1 MRRILTLLMI
11 IAVSGAA
18 AQERFD
24 YVFRRNPW
32 NGGPNAAGIRQ
43 DSLSRS
49 YAEIYF
55 TKETG
60 GMTGHSSS
68 DDSWNAG
75 ARTESVRHL
84 KKVSFAGGFGYDYFD
99 GRNMCGSMFT
109 EPGYYPVDIL
119 EFTPG
124 RKIREDYTFTGGVSA
139 VLGRRWTGGLRVEF
153 EAQNYAKRKDLRHK
167 NTRLDFEFS
176 PGVMYHAGRFAAG
189 AVYIV
194 GTNSEKLEAEE
205 IGSTPES
212 YQAFFDRGL
221 GYGSLQLWESSDM
234 HLTTS
239 GVTGFPVRE
248 NTRGAGVQLQYG
260 PVYAAAAYRN
270 RQGETGERGMIWHEF
285 GTHQVTAN
293 AALSLGN
300 LQRRHFVRLH
310 LDWRSLRTDENIIT
324 TETVNGVTKP
334 YIHGST
340 PIFGRKGLDLGG
352 EYEFANRYTD
362 LRAGVAYS
370 QLNREST
377 LMYPYVKGQK
387 LHFTKVYAELIRAF
401 GFWEV
406 TLAADYRQGGFEE
419 CEKQFETS
427 GEQPGEYP
435 GQLTGYYNYET
446 EYLTA
451 KRLGTGL
458 GVRRNIERF
467 YVELYARYEHGF
479 DLQYVAQP
487 NRVRATVSVGYNF

>member
-1 MRRILTLLMI
+1 MRRILTILLLL
-11 IAVSGAA
+11 AVSGAA

-32 NGGPNAAGIRQ
+32 NGGLNAAGIRQ

-55 TKETG
+55 TKENG

-75 ARTESVRHL
+75 AATESVRHL
-84 KKVSFAGGFGYDYFD
+84 EKVSFAGGFGYDYFD
-99 GRNMCGSMFT
+99 GRNMCGSIFS

-139 VLGRRWTGGLRVEF
+139 VLGKRWTGGLRVEF

-167 NTRLDFEFS
+167 NKRLDFEFA

-189 AVYIV
+189 VVYIL
-194 GTNSEKLEAEE
+194 GTNSEKIEAEE
-205 IGSTPES
+205 IGSSSDS

-221 GYGSLQLWESSDM
+221 RYGSLQLWESSDL

-239 GVTGFPVRE
+239 GVGGFPVRE
-248 NTRGAGVQLQYG
+248 NTQGAGLQLQYG
-260 PVYAAAAYRN
+260 PLYVDAAYRN
-270 RQGETGERGMIWHEF
+270 RRGETGERGMIWHEF
-285 GTHQVTAN
+285 ETHQVTAN
-293 AALSLGN
+293 AAFSSVNQLRG
-300 LQRRHFVRLH
+300 HFVRLN
-310 LDWRSLRTDENIIT
+310 LDWRTLQNRENITT
-324 TETVNGVTKP
+324 TETINGVTKP

-340 PIFGRKGLDLGG
+340 PAFGRKGLDLGA
-352 EYEFANRYTD
+352 EYEFANRSTD

-387 LHFTKVYAELIRAF
+387 LHYTKVYAELISTF
-401 GFWEV
+401 GFWEL

-419 CEKQFETS
+419 REELFETPAQ
-427 GEQPGEYP
+427 QPGEYP
-435 GQLTGYYNYET
+435 GRLTQYYDYEN

-451 KRLGTGL
+451 SRLGAGL
-458 GVRRNIERF
+458 GVRRNIKRF
-467 YVELYARYEHGF
+467 YVELYGRYEHGF

-487 NRVRATVSVGYNF
+487 NRVRATMRVGYNF